1 MVDLAGSSDPAES
14 YFRLQPTHRC
24 RPAAVANLCGELG
37 PFRGRRDVRRET
49 VFARA
54 NAAAR
59 FPTLPAATHRN
70 GSGAALPLRGSL
82 VAFAG
87 SGCRRICQSTDYR
100 RRQRDLVVG
109 SAAETDCDEI
119 VSLDLTTQ
127 DSFRI
132 QKLEGQTR
140 SPSRVGRNRR
150 FFCGI

>member
-49 VFARA
+49 VFASA

-70 GSGAALPLRGSL
+70 GSGAALPFRFCRLWVPPHLSIYGLPETTKGFGSWLRRG
-82 VAFAG
+82 
-87 SGCRRICQSTDYR
+87 
-100 RRQRDLVVG
+100 
-109 SAAETDCDEI
+109 
-119 VSLDLTTQ
+119 
-127 DSFRI
+127 
-132 QKLEGQTR
+132 
-140 SPSRVGRNRR
+140 N
-150 FFCGI
+150 